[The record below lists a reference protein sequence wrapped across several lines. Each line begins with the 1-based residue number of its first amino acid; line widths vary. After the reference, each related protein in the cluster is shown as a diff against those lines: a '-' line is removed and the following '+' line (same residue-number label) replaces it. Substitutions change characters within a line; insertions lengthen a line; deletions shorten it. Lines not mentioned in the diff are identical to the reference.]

1 MFLVK
6 DKIPVANKN
15 IIQMVA
21 TFLSTLIGAV
31 SGLGHWWLH
40 GFFHLFG
47 SHRIG
52 VISLLALCPQLK
64 IVNFLLHFCGEFWN
78 LFGNFLVTL
87 GDFMVCWIYLDLMRG
102 SNRPLSW
109 KLAFRLHPNAIK
121 SFNWRQVHSP
131 KHIIVSQNDVT
142 FRFKRGFEDF
152 SSLLSSCSQW
162 KRIC

>member
-1 MFLVK
+1 M
-6 DKIPVANKN
+6 
-15 IIQMVA
+15 
-21 TFLSTLIGAV
+21 
-31 SGLGHWWLH
+31 
-40 GFFHLFG
+40 
-47 SHRIG
+47 G

-64 IVNFLLHFCGEFWN
+64 IVIVNFLLHFCGDFWN
-78 LFGNFLVTL
+78 LFGNFLVTF

-152 SSLLSSCSQW
+152 SSLLSSCSQ
-162 KRIC
+162 